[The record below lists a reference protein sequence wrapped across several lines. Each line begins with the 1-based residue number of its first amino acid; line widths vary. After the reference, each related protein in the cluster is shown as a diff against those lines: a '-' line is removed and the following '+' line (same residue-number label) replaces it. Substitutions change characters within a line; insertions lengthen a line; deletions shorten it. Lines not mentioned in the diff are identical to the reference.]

1 MASVTVR
8 NLPEEIHRA
17 LRVRAAQHGVST
29 EAEIRAILAT
39 AVAPQ
44 RQIKL
49 GSLLAEIGAEVG
61 GIDLNIIRDKTVTEP
76 ISFESGFDGGFEDRV
91 EIAPK

>member
-29 EAEIRAILAT
+29 EAEIRTILAT

-76 ISFESGFDGGFEDRV
+76 ISFEGGFDDRA
-91 EIAPK
+91 EISPK